1 MPSLLDFLKGKI
13 PEDLLSKVRRSYDII
28 GDIIVIDI
36 PKELEPNEE
45 LIANAL
51 LSIHKNCKV
60 VAKIISKT
68 EGKFRVRRVRVIQG
82 ENRTYTLH
90 KENGLI
96 FYLDINKVFYTPRLA
111 TERRRIA
118 SMVKPG
124 ERVGDLFAG
133 VGPYSILIAKTQ
145 EEAKV
150 YAVDL
155 NPYAF
160 SFLMKN
166 IRINKAYNVYAYL
179 SDSREL
185 VKHKFREFFDRV
197 IMNIPKF
204 SEEFLDIPF
213 LALKNGGVC
222 HYYDFARE
230 DEFEKVIEKIKAYGE
245 KHGRNVKIL
254 TLKRLNEIAPREYRV
269 VVDFEVI

>member
-36 PKELEPNEE
+36 PKELEPYEE

-111 TERRRIA
+111 TERKRIA
-118 SMVKPG
+118 SMVQPG
-124 ERVGDLFAG
+124 ERVGDL
-133 VGPYSILIAKTQ
+133 LL
-145 EEAKV
+145 E
-150 YAVDL
+150 
-155 NPYAF
+155 
-160 SFLMKN
+160 
-166 IRINKAYNVYAYL
+166 
-179 SDSREL
+179 
-185 VKHKFREFFDRV
+185 
-197 IMNIPKF
+197 
-204 SEEFLDIPF
+204 
-213 LALKNGGVC
+213 
-222 HYYDFARE
+222 
-230 DEFEKVIEKIKAYGE
+230 
-245 KHGRNVKIL
+245 
-254 TLKRLNEIAPREYRV
+254 
-269 VVDFEVI
+269 